1 MKLKRT
7 LTGITIA
14 ALIIIA
20 ILISLRAYYV
30 LIAFVAGTLII
41 GYRELW
47 HIVKY
52 RKLPL
57 FDERFKNNMSRSVRN
72 GFIFFAAA
80 ITFLMVGFTVN
91 QSISIEN
98 IHLLGGL
105 LVSGGLVYML
115 SYLFYERA
123 EPKLSVRNMKLIR
136 IFLLVSGISLVVFIV
151 SVFLHN
157 TVSAL
162 LNVEEPVFFII
173 AVILSPLAF
182 AAGLIGSLAIF
193 IKGMLS
199 K

>member
-7 LTGITIA
+7 LIGITIA

-47 HIVKY
+47 HIITF

-72 GFIFFAAA
+72 GFVFFTVAL
-80 ITFLMVGFTVN
+80 TFLMVGFTVN

-115 SYLFYERA
+115 SYLFYEHA
-123 EPKLSVRNMKLIR
+123 ELKLSERSMKLMR
-136 IFLLVSGISLVVFIV
+136 VFLLVPGIALVVFIV

-182 AAGLIGSLAIF
+182 AAGLIGSLVIF
-193 IKGMLS
+193 IKGLVS
-199 K
+199 

>member
-7 LTGITIA
+7 LIGISIA

-30 LIAFVAGTLII
+30 LIAFVAGALII
-41 GYRELW
+41 GHREIW

-57 FDERFKNNMSRSVRN
+57 LDERFKNNMSRSVRN
-72 GFIFFAAA
+72 
-80 ITFLMVGFTVN
+80 
-91 QSISIEN
+91 
-98 IHLLGGL
+98 
-105 LVSGGLVYML
+105 VYML

-123 EPKLSVRNMKLIR
+123 EPKLSEGNMKLMR
-136 IFLLVSGISLVVFIV
+136 IFLLVPGISLVVFIV

-162 LNVEEPVFFII
+162 LNIEEPVFFII

-182 AAGLIGSLAIF
+182 ATGLIGSLVIY
-193 IKGMLS
+193 IKGMVS
-199 K
+199 

>member
-7 LTGITIA
+7 LIGISIA

-30 LIAFVAGTLII
+30 LIAFVAGALII
-41 GYRELW
+41 GHREIW

-57 FDERFKNNMSRSVRN
+57 LDERFKNNMSRSVRN
-72 GFIFFAAA
+72 GFVFFVVA

-123 EPKLSVRNMKLIR
+123 EPKLSEGNMKLMR
-136 IFLLVSGISLVVFIV
+136 IFLLVPGISLVVFIV

-162 LNVEEPVFFII
+162 LNIEEPVFFII

-182 AAGLIGSLAIF
+182 ATGLIGSLVIY
-193 IKGMLS
+193 IKGMVS
-199 K
+199 

>member
-7 LTGITIA
+7 LIGITIA

-47 HIVKY
+47 HIIKF

-72 GFIFFAAA
+72 GFVFFAVA

-105 LVSGGLVYML
+105 LISGGLVYML
-115 SYLFYERA
+115 SYLFYEHA
-123 EPKLSVRNMKLIR
+123 ELKLSERSMKLMR
-136 IFLLVSGISLVVFIV
+136 VFLLVPGIALVVFIV

-182 AAGLIGSLAIF
+182 AAGLIGSLVIF
-193 IKGMLS
+193 IKGLVS
-199 K
+199 

>member
-7 LTGITIA
+7 LTGITVA

-30 LIAFVAGTLII
+30 LIAFIAGALII
-41 GYRELW
+41 GHRELW
-47 HIVKY
+47 HIIKY
-52 RKLPL
+52 RTLPL
-57 FDERFKNNMSRSVRN
+57 LDERFKNNMSRSVRN
-72 GFIFFAAA
+72 GFVFFAIAV
-80 ITFLMVGFTVN
+80 TFLMVGFTVN
-91 QSISIEN
+91 QSISVEN

-115 SYLFYERA
+115 SYLFYEHA
-123 EPKLSVRNMKLIR
+123 EPRLSERNMKLMR
-136 IFLLVSGISLVVFIV
+136 IFLLVPGISLVVFIV

-182 AAGLIGSLAIF
+182 AAGLIGSLVIF
-193 IKGMLS
+193 IKGMVS
-199 K
+199 

>member
-1 MKLKRT
+1 MKLKRV
-7 LTGITIA
+7 LIGITIA

-20 ILISLRAYYV
+20 ILISLKAYYV
-30 LIAFVAGTLII
+30 LIAFIAGALII
-41 GYRELW
+41 GHRELW
-47 HIVKY
+47 HIIKY

-57 FDERFKNNMSRSVRN
+57 LDERLKNNISRSVRN
-72 GFIFFAAA
+72 GFVFFAVA

-91 QSISIEN
+91 QSISVEN

-105 LVSGGLVYML
+105 LLSGGLAYML

-123 EPKLSVRNMKLIR
+123 EPKLSDRNMKLMR
-136 IFLLVSGISLVVFIV
+136 IFLMVLGISLVVFIV

-182 AAGLIGSLAIF
+182 ATGLIGSLVIF
-193 IKGMLS
+193 IKGMVS
-199 K
+199 